1 MDGDSLEI
9 RALEHDAFRDGVP
22 LHLTDG
28 EFRLLALLADHA
40 GRVFSRTQIIET
52 LHGTPYASTTRA
64 VDVLVWGL
72 RKKLG
77 PAADRVQAVRGVGY
91 RFEPLPGPPQ

>member
-1 MDGDSLEI
+1 MDGDTLEI
-9 RALEHDAFRDGVP
+9 RAAEHDAFGNGVP

-28 EFRLLALLADHA
+28 EFRLLALLADNA
-40 GRVFSRTQIIET
+40 GQAISRAQIIET

-77 PAADRVQAVRGVGY
+77 PAAGRVQAVRGIGY
-91 RFEPLPGPPQ
+91 RFQPTPEPPQ

>member
-28 EFRLLALLADHA
+28 EFRLLALLAGNPGQA
-40 GRVFSRTQIIET
+40 IPLVQIIEA

-77 PAADRVQAVRGVGY
+77 PAAGRVQAVRGVGY
-91 RFEPLPGPPQ
+91 CFEPIPGPPQ

>member
-9 RALEHDAFRDGVP
+9 RALEHDAFRDDVP

-28 EFRLLALLADHA
+28 EFRLLALLAEHA
-40 GRVFSRTQIIET
+40 GQALSRVQIIET
-52 LHGTPYASTTRA
+52 LHGTPYASTARA

-91 RFEPLPGPPQ
+91 RLQPAPRPQP